1 MFDVAILEPELRECA
16 AKFQVSPEVHTED
29 YIFQFIYNHPRHAT
43 KFAAMTEYF
52 ASGHTSATRFDDLV
66 TKFCVEQRRP
76 LEVLEF
82 AAGYGCV
89 TRHLKKLD
97 KYDVYS
103 CDIHPQAVDFLSD
116 RIGVRAILSNR
127 IPSEL
132 PVDRQFDVVF
142 ALSFFSHMPDAVWEP
157 WLRRLLDFVA
167 DDGLLIFTTH
177 GHKSVKYMRSPP
189 PDEHG
194 YWFRAASEQKDL
206 PADDYGT
213 TVTTARYVVD
223 KLHRLRDADLIYFE
237 EGLWWGHQDACILR
251 KMPRDG
257 AGPQAAA

>member
-1 MFDVAILEPELRECA
+1 MFDPSSLEPQLRECA
-16 AKFQVSPEVHTED
+16 AKFQVTSEVHAD
-29 YIFQFIYNHPRHAT
+29 DFIFQFILSHPRHASQ
-43 KFAAMTEYF
+43 FAAMTYYF
-52 ASGHTSATRFDDLV
+52 ESGHASAARFDELV
-66 TKFCVEQRRP
+66 TKFCSEERRP

-89 TRHLKKLD
+89 TRHLKKMEKD
-97 KYDVYS
+97 IYS
-103 CDIHPQAVDFLSD
+103 CDIHPQAVDFLSK
-116 RIGVRAILSNR
+116 RIGVRAILSNS

-142 ALSFFSHMPDAVWEP
+142 ALSFFSHMPDAVWGH

-177 GHKSVKYMRSPP
+177 GSKSIKYMRAPP
-189 PDEHG
+189 ADEDG

-206 PADDYGT
+206 PADEYGT

-223 KLHRLRDADLIYFE
+223 KLHALRDADLVYFE

-251 KMPRDG
+251 RTR
-257 AGPQAAA
+257 AG